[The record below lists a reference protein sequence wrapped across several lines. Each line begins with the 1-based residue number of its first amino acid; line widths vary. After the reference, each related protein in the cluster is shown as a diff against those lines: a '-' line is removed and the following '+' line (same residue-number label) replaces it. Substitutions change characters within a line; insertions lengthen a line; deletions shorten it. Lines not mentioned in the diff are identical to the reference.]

1 MNRVQLALYA
11 RVSSEQQ
18 AEAKTIASQVAD
30 LEARI
35 AADGVDLAQLQRFL
49 DEGWSGASLARP
61 ALEQVRDQ
69 AAGGAVD
76 RLYVHCP
83 DRLARR
89 YAHQALLLEELARAG
104 VEVRF
109 LNRPVGETPED
120 QLLLQMQGMI
130 AEYERYADI
139 GITLVM
145 PSARLCR
152 VERETLGKN
161 GRCWSLE
168 SA

>member
-1 MNRVQLALYA
+1 MTSIQVALYA

-18 AEAKTIASQVAD
+18 AEAHTIASQIAD
-30 LEARI
+30 LEARS
-35 AADGVDLAQLQRFL
+35 AADGVDLTHLQRFL
-49 DEGWSGASLARP
+49 DEGWSGATLVRP

-69 AAGGAVD
+69 AAVGAID
-76 RLYVHCP
+76 LLYIHCP

-89 YAHQALLLEELARAG
+89 YAHQALVLEELARAG

-139 GITLVM
+139 GITFVM

-152 VERETLGKN
+152 VG
-161 GRCWSLE
+161 GR
-168 SA
+168 